1 MAENITT
8 EENITTLL
16 DKPDAENVSGSDYLY
31 LVQGTGSDRDRKISL
46 EALFASDPAHT
57 LLVDEQDENPS
68 HYLINKFNA
77 ASAATYLSGGDV
89 NFIVVSIRGARFIA
103 GVIENQAVTTQK
115 LADDAVTNKK
125 IATHSVSNR
134 SLADNSVSTNKII
147 DGNVTPEKIDST
159 GNYTVKSL
167 TTTDSVDAN
176 SLNVTND
183 AIIGGNAG
191 VNGNLTVGAS
201 KKLTAAGEAVFGD
214 TTIRKLTLM
223 AGNGALYS
231 VLKADSTFDLA
242 TYSGAEGEIK
252 IVCNTNNQYD
262 ITVTCTTGNVTI
274 PVHGA
279 HMFIGMGSSS
289 WFSID

>member
-31 LVQGTGSDRDRKISL
+31 LVQGTGSDRDRKIKL
-46 EALFASDPAHT
+46 DALFASDPAHT
-57 LLVDEQDENPS
+57 LVVDEQDEYPG
-68 HYLINKFNA
+68 HYLIRKFKGNSA
-77 ASAATYLSGGDV
+77 ASYLDNGDV
-89 NFIVVSIRGARFIA
+89 GFCVVSIKGVRSIA
-103 GVIENQAVTTQK
+103 GVIENQAVTTDK
-115 LADDAVTNKK
+115 LADDSVTNPK
-125 IATHSVSNR
+125 IARGAVSNGV
-134 SLADNSVSTNKII
+134 LADNSVGTSKII

>member
-46 EALFASDPAHT
+46 KALFASSPAHT
-57 LLVDEQDENPS
+57 LVVDGNDENPG
-68 HYLINKFNA
+68 HYLIDKFNA

-89 NFIVVSIRGARFIA
+89 GFVVVSIRGARFIA
-103 GVIENQAVTTQK
+103 GVIENQAVTTDK
-115 LADDAVTNKK
+115 LADDAVTNPK
-125 IATHSVSNR
+125 IARGAVSNG
-134 SLADNSVSTNKII
+134 SLSDNSVSTDKII
-147 DGNVTPEKIDST
+147 DGNVTPEKIDKT
-159 GNYTVKSL
+159 GDYTVKSL
-167 TTTDSVDAN
+167 TTDSVDAN

-191 VNGNLTVGAS
+191 VNGNFTVSAS
-201 KKLTAAGEAVFGD
+201 KKLTAAGEAELGN
-214 TTIRKLTLM
+214 TTARKLTLG
-223 AGNGALYS
+223 AGTDGLHS
-231 VLKADSTFDLA
+231 VLKADSTLDLS

-252 IVCNTNNQYD
+252 IVCNTNNQYPID
-262 ITVTCTTGNVTI
+262 VTCTTGTISI

-279 HMFIGMGSSS
+279 HMFVGMGSSS
-289 WFSID
+289 WFSIN